1 MTEVTFRER
10 WTHMVCEVGGGSG
23 QVVEVR
29 LADVPLLY
37 DQVYGHLA
45 FEAADVAVAEVITE
59 LMDLR
64 GRHALCSLDSLNY
77 RF

>member
-1 MTEVTFRER
+1 
-10 WTHMVCEVGGGSG
+10 MVCEVGGGPG

-29 LADVPLLY
+29 LAHVPLLY
-37 DQVYGHLA
+37 DQVDGHLA

-64 GRHALCSLDSLNY
+64 EGYTLCPLDSLNY
-77 RF
+77 YISYQNK